1 MLSSRTM
8 PQADRLDLVHA
19 VSKYREL
26 HMPPRKKLYYLAAA
40 RMLNLNSGEL
50 AACDADPE
58 IKRQIYS
65 CAIERMPMVSYLVK
79 KLNLNSPLDLL
90 DFKSETMAKHL
101 LEETKTLT
109 LCTAA
114 RRCDCIKAWIRQAKN
129 GF

>member
-19 VSKYREL
+19 VSKYGEL
-26 HMPPRKKLYYLAAA
+26 SMPPRKKLYYQAAV
-40 RMLNLNSGEL
+40 RMLNLNAGEL

-58 IKRQIYS
+58 VKKSIYS
-65 CAIERMPMVSYLVK
+65 SAIERMPMVSYLVK
-79 KLNLNSPLDLL
+79 KLNLASPLDLL
-90 DFKSETMAKHL
+90 NFKSETLAKHL

-114 RRCDCIKAWIRQAKN
+114 RRCDCIKTWIRQVEK